1 MYIHIKNVANIN
13 KSERTTHAQ
22 SKIVFKTVTKCT
34 GKYLGSSFY
43 KGTLLWNTLSEN
55 TQKSCNI
62 LKFVENIPGEYQTN
76 VQ

>member
-1 MYIHIKNVANIN
+1 MYFIGTG
-13 KSERTTHAQ
+13 TTRAQ
-22 SKIVFKTVTKCT
+22 SKIVFKTATKCT

-62 LKFVENIPGEYQTN
+62 LKFVENIKPMYNIYQEIW
-76 VQ
+76 